1 MCAQNL
7 TRTEHDRPSA
17 VRSIASVLDGLP
29 KAEIQRLAVE
39 IILENRRRL
48 DHAQTLFD
56 RLETIASTGEDRGG
70 LERLRR
76 DYILAQLRLSSLHD
90 IVSAMIDAL
99 GYVPDL
105 PAGPSQSPD
114 IPDLD

>member
-1 MCAQNL
+1 M
-7 TRTEHDRPSA
+7 
-17 VRSIASVLDGLP
+17 LDGLP
-29 KAEIQRLAVE
+29 KAEIERLVVE

-48 DHAQTLFD
+48 EHAQTLFE
-56 RLETIASTGEDRGG
+56 RLEAIASTGEDGGG

-76 DYILAQLRLSSLHD
+76 DYILAQLMLSAHHD
-90 IVSAMIDAL
+90 IVSAVIDAL